1 MKESKRHSKLTDL
14 EKRKMNLV
22 FQAWI
27 IEKMGAIVKKGRQSR
42 SIYPK
47 GERLIGFQLCLAK
60 VQQPASHHC
69 HYFNSTCI
77 S

>member
-1 MKESKRHSKLTDL
+1 MKESKRHSNLADL

-27 IEKMGAIVKKGRQSR
+27 IEKMGAIVKKGGQSR

-47 GERLIGFQLCLAK
+47 GERLIEF
-60 VQQPASHHC
+60 
-69 HYFNSTCI
+69 
-77 S
+77 

>member
-47 GERLIGFQLCLAK
+47 GERL
-60 VQQPASHHC
+60 
-69 HYFNSTCI
+69 NWI
-77 S
+77 SIMSSQGSATS